1 MNENKLQVAGYVK
14 LAKLWERSKDAA
26 IETHYRF
33 YGELFEDSEDFEL
46 VDVYIDITGQKT
58 IPKRM
63 EMVRLLRDCMAGK
76 IDVIATQTRAYLAA
90 NPAEFCYLVKFLF
103 DLETTIDIITEDE
116 QYKIDTLVDED
127 GQREALYAMADQFV
141 SMTQIKYADWLER
154 LLHSIEKLGLVDQ
167 EGDDYGKRE

>member
-14 LAKLWERSKDAA
+14 LAKLWERTKDAA
-26 IETHYRF
+26 IEAHYRF

-154 LLHSIEKLGLVDQ
+154 LLHSIEKLGLMDQ